1 MKRLLLFAVALT
13 FAALGLSLAYLLAPH
28 GIDDHGVAPSAEAP
42 APSGAKAEA
51 PGLAGPKPIPG
62 ARSAVE
68 PADTEPVLIRE
79 EAGRIAGIVVDRN
92 QVPVPAADVELLYGT
107 EPSGLSGLVSRRR
120 VEASTLAAMQTG
132 ANGGFSFE
140 APAGF
145 WSLRVTKE
153 GMAPFEEEA
162 LRPGDFRWIELGP
175 SSLVPIRTVDPKG
188 VPIAD
193 VELRVIRGTFTD
205 PEQARMTRRT
215 GGAGEATLRDVPA
228 GSWSVRAE
236 HGKYLTR
243 VVPLMGTSP
252 GSPALRIVMQPGITI
267 EGSVALGANGT
278 AAGNASVHFDSPNGL
293 ATSHTVRCRPDGTY
307 SSRLP
312 FPRGSVVEVST
323 KADGYGELRQEVRI
337 DPPRETWTFQHDVV
351 LECDERTAIGRV
363 VSKSGAPLSGVEVF
377 AHPLLSLPAITTV
390 QIPGNDEL
398 RAHGAP
404 DLTAFTPKAS
414 PHASRWRTA
423 TTDADGYFRT
433 RSLHPARAYELL
445 FLAEG
450 KSNRTLWLET
460 GQPGATFDFGTI
472 ELERPGRV
480 TGYVRRA
487 DGSGID
493 GAQVYAVESPTHS
506 LVPNSEFKVTRSASL
521 AAGLEAYTNASG
533 FFSIEPF
540 PRKPFRLMCKGVI
553 YGPFEFDA
561 DGELAELE
569 LVATDLHR
577 RATERSISMNLSVT
591 DHLGQPVPKAYVEV
605 QRVKA
610 ETDAA
615 PFDPLN
621 HWEWAT
627 GNASGDASVHLSSAG
642 RYAVTAKDIEG
653 LLESSTIFVDVGNE
667 PVTRKIQLAVSS
679 APAGLLEG
687 TVLSHVGE
695 PLANMEVTL
704 IPVTGATSCGCM
716 KFKAVTDAD
725 GLFSFGHFMEGQH
738 RIVVADPSGRLA
750 PGQLYPAVP
759 GQLLSIRM

>member
-1 MKRLLLFAVALT
+1 MTRLPLLAVAST
-13 FAALGLSLAYLLAPH
+13 FAALGLGLAYLLAPQVTERR
-28 GIDDHGVAPSAEAP
+28 GLAPSLEDSAPSSAEAESP
-42 APSGAKAEA
+42 E
-51 PGLAGPKPIPG
+51 LAGPVAG
-62 ARSAVE
+62 VSARSTVTLAA
-68 PADTEPVLIRE
+68 PEPVLSGE
-79 EAGRIAGIVVDRN
+79 EEGRIAGIVVDEN

-107 EPSGLSGLVSRRR
+107 EPSGLTGLVSRRR

-162 LRPGDFRWIELGP
+162 LRPGEFRWIELGP
-175 SSLVPIRTVDPKG
+175 SSLVPIRTVDPRG

-193 VELRVIRGTFTD
+193 VELRLIRGTFTD
-205 PEQARMTRRT
+205 PEQARMTCRT
-215 GGAGEATLRDVPA
+215 GGAGEATLRDIPA

-236 HGKYLTR
+236 HGQYLTR
-243 VVPLMGTSP
+243 IIPLGKTSP

-267 EGSVALGANGT
+267 EGSVAFGASGS
-278 AAGNASVHFDSPNGL
+278 AAGHASVHFDSPNGL

-312 FPRGSVVEVST
+312 FPRGAVIEVST

-351 LECDERTAIGRV
+351 LECEERNAVGRV
-363 VSKSGAPLSGVEVF
+363 VSLSGAPLPGVEVF
-377 AHPLLSLPAITTV
+377 AHPLQSLPAITTV

-433 RSLHPARAYELL
+433 KSLHPARAYELL
-445 FLAEG
+445 LVAEG

-460 GQPGATFDFGTI
+460 GQPGATFDFGAI

-480 TGYVRRA
+480 AGYVRRG
-487 DGSGID
+487 DGSGIP
-493 GAQVYAVESPTHS
+493 GAQVYAVESPTHA
-506 LVPNSEFKVTRSASL
+506 LVPNSEFTTSRSASL

-533 FFSIEPF
+533 FFIIEPF
-540 PRKPFRLMCKGVI
+540 PRKTFRLMCKGVM

-561 DGELAELE
+561 AGELAELE
-569 LVATDLHR
+569 LVASDLHR
-577 RATERSISMNLSVT
+577 RATERSVSLDLSVT
-591 DHLGQPVPKAYVEV
+591 DLSGQPVPKAYVEV

-610 ETDAA
+610 EADAA

-627 GNASGDASVHLSSAG
+627 GNASGHASVHVSSAG
-642 RYAVTAKDIEG
+642 RYAVTAKDMEG
-653 LLESSTIFVDVGNE
+653 LLESSTIFIDVGE
-667 PVTRKIQLAVSS
+667 KPLTRTLQLAASS

-695 PLANMEVTL
+695 PLASMEVTL

-738 RIVVADPSGRLA
+738 RIVVADPSGKLA

-759 GQLLSIRM
+759 GQPLFIHM